1 MSGHNKWAQIK
12 HKKQSTDAAKS
23 RVFARYARL
32 IALES
37 KKVGGSLSAPGL
49 AGAIT
54 RAKAMNMPKDNI
66 DRAVAKGASKDSAAL
81 EPVIYEAYGPGGI
94 ALIIDALTD
103 NKNRTTQ
110 EVKHLLSRNGVEL
123 SSPGA
128 ASWAFARQPDGSY
141 IPNEPLIDLSG
152 ADEDKLGVIL
162 DALDEHEDVQRA
174 FTNARGYE
182 RTDDAHEES

>member
-12 HKKQSTDAAKS
+12 HKKQSADAAKS

-37 KKVGGSLSAPGL
+37 KKADGSLSAPGL
-49 AGAIT
+49 ASAIA

-66 DRAVAKGASKDSAAL
+66 ERAVAKGASKDSAAL
-81 EPVIYEAYGPGGI
+81 EVVIYEAYGPGGV

-110 EVKHLLSRNGVEL
+110 EIKHLLSRNGVEL
-123 SSPGA
+123 STPGA
-128 ASWAFARQPDGSY
+128 ASWAFTRQPDGGY
-141 IPNEPLIDLSG
+141 VPNEPLMDLSET
-152 ADEDKLGVIL
+152 DEDRLGIIL
-162 DALDEHEDVQRA
+162 EALDEHEDVQRA

-182 RTDDAHEES
+182 KVSDYG